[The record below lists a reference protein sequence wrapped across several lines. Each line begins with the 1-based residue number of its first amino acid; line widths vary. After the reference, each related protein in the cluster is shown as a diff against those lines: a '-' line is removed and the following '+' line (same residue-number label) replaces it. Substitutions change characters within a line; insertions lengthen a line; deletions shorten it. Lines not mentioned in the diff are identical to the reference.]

1 MPLTRLWEIIRG
13 SATIKIAVAASRVL
27 MGIDQILPG
36 SRSTHSF
43 LRGFQQRYL
52 TRLDKTS
59 AEALVRQTNSSPPVW
74 VVPHLLNQIQEVTGC
89 HAYLLQLLGQRLYQ
103 PDHSLRSL
111 TNMDLAV
118 DELLGTFLNANYNN
132 LLSEERELL
141 WIIAEQAGAD
151 VTALQL
157 ASGLSDDR
165 VNTCLDWLL
174 CLGHIQIRSPTPS
187 DREGGQYYVGNRFL
201 ASWMSSHREGLQDT
215 PASQDPMV
223 PLGEIE

>member
-1 MPLTRLWEIIRG
+1 
-13 SATIKIAVAASRVL
+13 
-27 MGIDQILPG
+27 
-36 SRSTHSF
+36 
-43 LRGFQQRYL
+43 
-52 TRLDKTS
+52 
-59 AEALVRQTNSSPPVW
+59 
-74 VVPHLLNQIQEVTGC
+74 
-89 HAYLLQLLGQRLYQ
+89 
-103 PDHSLRSL
+103 
-111 TNMDLAV
+111 MDLAV